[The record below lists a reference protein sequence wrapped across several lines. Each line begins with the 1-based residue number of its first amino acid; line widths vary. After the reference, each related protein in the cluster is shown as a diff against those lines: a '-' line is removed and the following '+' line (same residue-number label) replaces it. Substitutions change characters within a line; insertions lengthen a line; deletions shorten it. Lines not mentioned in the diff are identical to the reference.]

1 MTKNYPA
8 QNAKGTKVE
17 KPRFP
22 HSEDHRISRLS
33 EDVDPI
39 TDKDTENPRRP
50 ASHCR
55 GRSTQYSSPILP
67 LE

>member
-1 MTKNYPA
+1 MAKNYPA
-8 QNAKGTKVE
+8 QNANGTKAE

-22 HSEDHRISRLS
+22 QSEDHRISRLS

-39 TDKDTENPRRP
+39 MDKDTENPRRP
-50 ASHCR
+50 ESHCQV
-55 GRSTQYSSPILP
+55 RSSQYSSPVLP